1 MGCDRMGSLSLWLLL
16 SLLSLSTL
24 STAFGPPGREC
35 RSNRDCPGFR
45 RTSCEGRGPNF
56 LFIIP
61 TCGRRRT
68 HFISGRCDSI
78 PDTFSHVGNLLG
90 GNNRCRAGSRCAD
103 CLASHDCR
111 SYETCSGGRCIDN
124 QSRNNINHRTNSFG
138 SSHGS
143 SPSFSFGSS
152 SSSGSSSG
160 SSNHEFIHL
169 RG

>member
-1 MGCDRMGSLSLWLLL
+1 MGEETQHYPVLSTGSRCQDGLSLFM
-16 SLLSLSTL
+16 
-24 STAFGPPGREC
+24 AFGPPGREC

-68 HFISGRCDSI
+68 HFVSGRCDSI
-78 PDTFSHVGNLLG
+78 PDTFCHIGNFLG
-90 GNNRCRAGSRCAD
+90 GKNRCRAGSRCAD
-103 CLASHDCR
+103 CLSTQDCR

-124 QSRNNINHRTNSFG
+124 QSRNNIHNNFG

-143 SPSFSFGSS
+143 SFGSS
-152 SSSGSSSG
+152 SSSSISSG